1 MSQTEPL
8 PDSRAFSQQ
17 CHDDLDR
24 FLTTLESRAETRGT
38 RWVWTSLLAA
48 ILRRVAK
55 EGA

>member
-1 MSQTEPL
+1 MNQTEPL
-8 PDSRAFSQQ
+8 PDARAFSQQ